1 MKIEIF
7 VELKNFLLLSNCYKK
22 ILLSVKVS
30 IEGDR
35 LFETLVEYRKG
46 ILFVRLIGNLIKD
59 TAPILEVDV
68 NTIIKENQIRYI
80 VINMNELKKIDR
92 KGIHILYYIYELSK
106 KNKGNTL
113 ISNLNDEKI
122 RDQLKKTHLLKYIKE
137 IKNELVA
144 FDLIKI

>member
-1 MKIEIF
+1 MGE
-7 VELKNFLLLSNCYKK
+7 
-22 ILLSVKVS
+22 
-30 IEGDR
+30 
-35 LFETLVEYRKG
+35 
-46 ILFVRLIGNLIKD
+46 
-59 TAPILEVDV
+59 
-68 NTIIKENQIRYI
+68 
-80 VINMNELKKIDR
+80 
-92 KGIHILYYIYELSK
+92 SK